1 MGFPAPTT
9 LHVLLE
15 RDWPRLDSLSAMQAV
30 DSWHDNWL
38 MLLVAAA
45 CLVVLM
51 TVTVLSRG
59 TLRRPSHGK
68 TIDRVAGIVGILGAL
83 VALGVLLWLCL

>member
-1 MGFPAPTT
+1 
-9 LHVLLE
+9 VLLE

-30 DSWHDNWL
+30 DSWHHDNWL
-38 MLLVAAA
+38 MLLAAGA

-59 TLRRPSHGK
+59 TLRRPSRGK

-83 VALGVLLWLCL
+83 VALGFLLWLCL